1 MTMKKA
7 RILFAQAGLGLAA
20 LLSTHGAPV
29 FAVEA
34 EAEAANIRVRP
45 VETSPSGPSVDQ
57 IDQWGANDSAGAI
70 YSPFSTPV
78 DPAVELASAK
88 SASHATSGPNPTDAG
103 SAGLMATT
111 VGAFAA
117 VGLLAALVRFLVA

>member
-1 MTMKKA
+1 MIMKKA

-20 LLSTHGAPV
+20 LLSTHGAPL
-29 FAVEA
+29 FAVEP
-34 EAEAANIRVRP
+34 EAGNIRVRP
-45 VETSPSGPSVDQ
+45 VETSPSRPSVDQ

-78 DPAVELASAK
+78 EPTVELASAK
-88 SASHATSGPNPTDAG
+88 SASHATSGRNPTDAG
-103 SAGLMATT
+103 SAGLVATT

>member
-1 MTMKKA
+1 MKKA

-20 LLSTHGAPV
+20 LLSTHGAPL
-29 FAVEA
+29 FAVEP
-34 EAEAANIRVRP
+34 EAGNIRVRP
-45 VETSPSGPSVDQ
+45 VETSSSRPSVDQ

-78 DPAVELASAK
+78 EPAVELASAK
-88 SASHATSGPNPTDAG
+88 SASHATSGRNPTDAG
-103 SAGLMATT
+103 SAGLVATT

>member
-7 RILFAQAGLGLAA
+7 RILFAQAGLGLAV
-20 LLSTHGAPV
+20 LLSTHGAPL

-34 EAEAANIRVRP
+34 EAGNVRVRP
-45 VETSPSGPSVDQ
+45 VETSPLRPSVDQ
-57 IDQWGANDSAGAI
+57 INQWGANDSAGAI

-78 DPAVELASAK
+78 EPAVELASAK
-88 SASHATSGPNPTDAG
+88 SASHATSGRNPTDAG
-103 SAGLMATT
+103 SAGLVATAL
-111 VGAFAA
+111 GAFAA

>member
-1 MTMKKA
+1 MKKA

-20 LLSTHGAPV
+20 LLSTHGAPL

-34 EAEAANIRVRP
+34 EAEAEAGNVRVRP
-45 VETSPSGPSVDQ
+45 VETSPLRPSVDQ

-78 DPAVELASAK
+78 EPAVELVSAK
-88 SASHATSGPNPTDAG
+88 SGSHAASGRNPTDVG
-103 SAGLMATT
+103 SAGLVATT